1 MDKKRK
7 IPKEISKKKYV
18 LGENRTIGDMRSM
31 LDKNPDEEMTDV
43 SDDKS
48 ADEKAARRFNRRF
61 YFIVGIIVIILSMIG
76 LVSVISFT
84 AGKISDVVNNTGQ
97 KNEFSHIVYPLVIC
111 DPAPFD
117 DVSKLNGDTVVTAAC
132 WQIILGGDTD
142 RYTKDFDYITVP
154 AADIE
159 QAAAELFGE
168 GLTIEHTS
176 IINSDIQFYYSAEK
190 DSYRIPYDPKYFS
203 YSPTVEEI
211 SKSGSTYTVEVG
223 YISPTPTWFS
233 ANETKPEKYMIY
245 TLEKNS
251 DGYIIS
257 SVKLSE
263 KHVNTDSGL

>member
-1 MDKKRK
+1 MDKKQK
-7 IPKEISKKKYV
+7 KPTGISKKKYI
-18 LGENRTIGDMRSM
+18 LGEKHSIGDMRSM
-31 LDKNPDEEMTDV
+31 LDQNPDEELN
-43 SDDKS
+43 SSAEDKAS
-48 ADEKAARRFNRRF
+48 DEKAVKRFNRKF
-61 YFIVGIIVIILSMIG
+61 YFTVGIIVIILSVIG

-84 AGKISDVVNNTGQ
+84 AGKISDVVNNTKQ
-97 KNEFSHIVYPLVIC
+97 KNEFSRIIYPLVIC

-117 DVSKLNGDTVVTAAC
+117 NVSRLNEDTIVTAAC
-132 WQIILGGDTD
+132 WEIILSGDTD

-168 GLTIEHTS
+168 GLTIHHTS
-176 IINSDIQFYYSAEK
+176 IINSDIQFYYSPDK

-203 YSPTVEEI
+203 YSPTVDEI
-211 SKSGSTYTVEVG
+211 SKNGSTYTVEVG

-233 ANETKPEKYMIY
+233 VGEASPEKYMIY
-245 TLEKNS
+245 TLEKNTE
-251 DGYIIS
+251 GYIIS